1 MKGASRVTL
10 SAAVFVLVCFFLPW
24 VQVSCGGVKDTEN
37 GFDLA
42 RGGDGALWLVP
53 LLMLAVILLGLARSW
68 KRKASTFALLSIA
81 SGLVSAY
88 LMNQKRV
95 NAEEASDLVRLT
107 GWFWLGLFSSLVV
120 AISALLSF
128 LKRSRSP

>member
-1 MKGASRVTL
+1 M
-10 SAAVFVLVCFFLPW
+10 LV
-24 VQVSCGGVKDTEN
+24 
-37 GFDLA
+37 
-42 RGGDGALWLVP
+42 
-53 LLMLAVILLGLARSW
+53 VILLGLMRAW
-68 KRKASTFALLSIA
+68 QKRDSTFALLSIA